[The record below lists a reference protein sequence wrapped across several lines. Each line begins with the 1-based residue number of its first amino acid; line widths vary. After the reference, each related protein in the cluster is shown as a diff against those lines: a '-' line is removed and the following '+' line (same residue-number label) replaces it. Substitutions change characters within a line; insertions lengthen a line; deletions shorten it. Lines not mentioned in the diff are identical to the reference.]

1 MKRLLRLAAFV
12 LTLGTALWWLCPK
25 PSLYPE
31 TFAFSRAMTDR
42 DNQVIHLALTRD
54 GKYRL
59 RTPLADLSTNV
70 VKATLELEDRHFF
83 EHPGV
88 NPLSMLRALWGVV
101 SGTRKG
107 GGSTLTMQLARL
119 RWNLRTTRVTG
130 KLVQLLRALQ
140 LERHYA
146 KDELLEAYF
155 NLAPYGGNVE
165 GIGAASLLWCGKAA
179 QDLSLREATALAV
192 LPQSPTRRRPFVAKE
207 NVEHSKAMRR
217 LWQRLAPRNDPL
229 DEGYTLQPEAKVPRE
244 APHLARR
251 LFQEQP
257 QQEMVHSTLDM
268 PKQRVI
274 EQTLRDHIVDQRDL
288 GIDNGCAL
296 LVHAPT
302 REVLAYVGSAG
313 FLDSEIQGQVDGVQA
328 RRSPG
333 SALKPFIY
341 ALAMQQGLI
350 HPRSLVRDGRLTFAD
365 YNPENFDREFTGPVP
380 AAEALYRSRNIP
392 AVALTQKL
400 ASPRL
405 YDFLKQV
412 GVAFPKPESHY
423 GLALPLGGAEV
434 SMEELAELY
443 ALLASDGIPRRLR
456 KVASTSVESGDV
468 RISTEVEATL
478 LSDEAR
484 YLTREM
490 LRSPPG
496 SEVVSDPELNW
507 KTGTSHGFRDA
518 WAAGMHG
525 DYVLVVW
532 LGNFNGKANPAL
544 VARQCAAPLL
554 FEMFQ
559 RLALPRRRALA
570 PAGVDQV
577 ELCAVSGQLP
587 TPACQHRTM
596 GGFIPGVSPI
606 TPCEI
611 HREILIDSTSGL
623 RVTRDDGT
631 RALRREVWEFW
642 PPDMLE
648 MFRQAG
654 LPRRDPPAY
663 APGEAPLASAQTDSA
678 PRIVSPLPK
687 RTYTLQ
693 ARDPARQS
701 IPLRADAAA
710 GVRQVFWFAG
720 SQFLGASSP
729 VQPLLWKA
737 KSGSWTLQVLDDQGR
752 RSQCSVTVE
761 VVE

>member
-1 MKRLLRLAAFV
+1 VKRGLRLLAA
-12 LTLGTALWWLCPK
+12 ALVVSAAASWLCPK
-25 PSLYPE
+25 PALYPE
-31 TFAFSRAMTDR
+31 AMTFSRALTDR
-42 DNQVIHLALTRD
+42 EGQVIHLALTND

-59 RTPLADLSTNV
+59 RTPLLDISPNAIR
-70 VKATLELEDRHFF
+70 ATLTLEDRHFH

-101 SGTRKG
+101 SGTRQG
-107 GGSTLTMQLARL
+107 GGSTLTMQVARL
-119 RWNLRTTRVTG
+119 RWQLRTTSIVG
-130 KLVQLLRALQ
+130 KATQVVRALQ
-140 LERHYA
+140 LERHYT

-179 QDLSLREATALAV
+179 KDVTLRESAALAV
-192 LPQSPTRRRPFVAKE
+192 LPQSPTRRKPSVAKE
-207 NVEHSKAMRR
+207 NAEHSKAMHR
-217 LWQRLAPRNDPL
+217 LWQRLAPRSDPL
-229 DEGYTLQPEAKVPRE
+229 DEGYALLPEAQVPRQV
-244 APHLARR
+244 PHLARR
-251 LFQEQP
+251 LFKEQS
-257 QQEMVHSTLDM
+257 QSIIVRSTIDL
-268 PKQRVI
+268 PKQRLVERTLTKHI
-274 EQTLRDHIVDQRDL
+274 EDHRES
-288 GIDNGCAL
+288 GIANGCAL

-313 FLDSEIQGQVDGVQA
+313 FLDNDILGQVDGVMA

-341 ALAMQQGLI
+341 GLAMQQGLI

-400 ASPRL
+400 TSPRL
-405 YDFLKQV
+405 YDFLKHA

-434 SMEELAELY
+434 SMEELAQLY
-443 ALLASDGIPRRLR
+443 SLLASDGRTQKLKMGFWFPVPR
-456 KVASTSVESGDV
+456 
-468 RISTEVEATL
+468 
-478 LSDEAR
+478 LSSKQAVLSEEAR

-490 LRSPPG
+490 LCSPPG
-496 SEVVSDPELNW
+496 SEVMADPEINW

-525 DYVLVVW
+525 EYVLVVW
-532 LGNFNGKANPAL
+532 LGNFNGKANPSL

-559 RLALPRRRALA
+559 RLGLPKRRQGP
-570 PAGVDQV
+570 PAGVEDV

-587 TPACQHRTM
+587 TPACQHRTH

-611 HREILIDSTSGL
+611 HREILLDTSSGL
-623 RVTRDDGT
+623 RVARDDG
-631 RALRREVWEFW
+631 LRPVKREVWEFW

-648 MFRQAG
+648 MFRRAG

-663 APGEAPLASAQTDSA
+663 ALGEALISAAQTEAA

-687 RTYTLQ
+687 RRYTLI
-693 ARDPARQS
+693 AHDPARQS
-701 IPLRADAAA
+701 VPLRADAAA

-720 SQFLGASSP
+720 SQFLGATTP

-737 KSGSWTLQVLDDQGR
+737 KAGTWTLQVLDDQGR
-752 RSQCSVTVE
+752 RAQCSVTVE

>member
-1 MKRLLRLAAFV
+1 
-12 LTLGTALWWLCPK
+12 
-25 PSLYPE
+25 
-31 TFAFSRAMTDR
+31 
-42 DNQVIHLALTRD
+42 
-54 GKYRL
+54 
-59 RTPLADLSTNV
+59 
-70 VKATLELEDRHFF
+70 
-83 EHPGV
+83 
-88 NPLSMLRALWGVV
+88 
-101 SGTRKG
+101 
-107 GGSTLTMQLARL
+107 
-119 RWNLRTTRVTG
+119 
-130 KLVQLLRALQ
+130 
-140 LERHYA
+140 
-146 KDELLEAYF
+146 
-155 NLAPYGGNVE
+155 
-165 GIGAASLLWCGKAA
+165 
-179 QDLSLREATALAV
+179 
-192 LPQSPTRRRPFVAKE
+192 
-207 NVEHSKAMRR
+207 
-217 LWQRLAPRNDPL
+217 
-229 DEGYTLQPEAKVPRE
+229 
-244 APHLARR
+244 
-251 LFQEQP
+251 
-257 QQEMVHSTLDM
+257 
-268 PKQRVI
+268 
-274 EQTLRDHIVDQRDL
+274 
-288 GIDNGCAL
+288 
-296 LVHAPT
+296 
-302 REVLAYVGSAG
+302 VLAYVGSAG
-313 FLDSEIQGQVDGVQA
+313 FLDSDIQGQVNGVRA

-400 ASPRL
+400 TAPRL
-405 YDFLKQV
+405 FDFLKQA

-443 ALLASDGIPRRLR
+443 ALLASDGEAKKL
-456 KVASTSVESGDV
+456 KTSSWFPVPGPSGKQ
-468 RISTEVEATL
+468 AL

-559 RLALPRRRALA
+559 RLALPRHRALA

-587 TPACQHRTM
+587 TPACQHRTT

-606 TPCEI
+606 MPCEI
-611 HREILIDSTSGL
+611 HREILIDTTTGL
-623 RVTRDDGT
+623 RVARDDGT
-631 RALRREVWEFW
+631 RAVRREVWEFW

-663 APGEAPLASAQTDSA
+663 APGEAPLASAQTDAA
-678 PRIVSPLPK
+678 PRICVPLA
-687 RTYTLQ
+687 Q
-693 ARDPARQS
+693 AHLHS
-701 IPLRADAAA
+701 
-710 GVRQVFWFAG
+710 
-720 SQFLGASSP
+720 SSP
-729 VQPLLWKA
+729 RSGPA
-737 KSGSWTLQVLDDQGR
+737 KHSAACRRGGRCATGVLVCGLTVS
-752 RSQCSVTVE
+752 RSQLTCGALALESQVRGLDLAGAR
-761 VVE
+761 